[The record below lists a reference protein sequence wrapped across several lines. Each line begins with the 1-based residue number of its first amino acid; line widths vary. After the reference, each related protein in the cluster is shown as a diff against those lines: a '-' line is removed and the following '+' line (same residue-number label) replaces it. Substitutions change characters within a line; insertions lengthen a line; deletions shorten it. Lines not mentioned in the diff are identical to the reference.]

1 MCIYIYNIYV
11 YMWHVKFVYTCTY
24 MHINMHIYVGE
35 DLLHFKPMPKVCAMS
50 KVIVLLLSVE
60 SLLMDR
66 CHMSYSPIDLIH
78 RSMGRPC
85 RNTKKGHSGHGLVF
99 FHDILQ
105 LIWSALDQLFE
116 PNKGD
121 GSRGLLRQGGYPSR
135 QQNVA
140 WDVLCKWCLMGK

>member
-1 MCIYIYNIYV
+1 
-11 YMWHVKFVYTCTY
+11 

-78 RSMGRPC
+78 RSTGRPC
-85 RNTKKGHSGHGLVF
+85 RNTKRAIQGMAWCFSMIF
-99 FHDILQ
+99 FSSSDRLSINFSSLTKAMEAEVCCGRAATR
-105 LIWSALDQLFE
+105 LG
-116 PNKGD
+116 NKTW
-121 GSRGLLRQGGYPSR
+121 Q
-135 QQNVA
+135 
-140 WDVLCKWCLMGK
+140 WDVLCKWCLMGKYMKINMSLLKSNSIPSLG